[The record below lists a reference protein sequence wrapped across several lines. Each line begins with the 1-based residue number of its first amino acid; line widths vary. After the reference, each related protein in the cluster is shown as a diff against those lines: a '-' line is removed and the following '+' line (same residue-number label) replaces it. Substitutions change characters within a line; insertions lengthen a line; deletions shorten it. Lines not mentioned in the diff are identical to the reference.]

1 MDNSRPSPMSLS
13 RLRPA
18 LYGVLLLVLI
28 VGVRM
33 LLQPSHLSAIAILKV
48 LLAAGAAGAAAGLA
62 YEFIGHRLMQ
72 VPRVGPYLWG
82 MTCVGAYLLALLFIG
97 RLAFGAP
104 LIASGLGIILYLGLT
119 VLFGLLMG
127 FGYAQAERGLSFY
140 AADRTNWRFVASLIL
155 VGAVLLVAMK
165 VAHWW

>member
-1 MDNSRPSPMSLS
+1 MSLS

-18 LYGVLLLVLI
+18 LYGALLLVLI
-28 VGVRM
+28 VGGRM
-33 LLQPSHLSAIAILKV
+33 LLQPSHLAAIVTLKI

-62 YEFIGHRLMQ
+62 YGFVGHHLMQ

-82 MTCVGAYLLALLFIG
+82 MACVGAYLLALLIIARF
-97 RLAFGAP
+97 AFGAP
-104 LIASGLGIILYLGLT
+104 LIASGLGIILYLCLT
-119 VLFGLLMG
+119 VLFGSLMG

-140 AADRTNWRFVASLIL
+140 AADQTNWRFVAGLIL
-155 VGAVLLVAMK
+155 VGAVLIVAMK